1 MLFAAYINKKGAVQP
16 VGGNTEGIRPR
27 DARSATA
34 VTPAGAQRPVGANA
48 ENGVHPRNVR
58 NVTADAPVD
67 SIAEN
72 TADVKVKNPTTAKG
86 GPPPFDKGGYAAKDR
101 TGRLDENTRAVF
113 DAIGRA
119 FDVDVE
125 YVEALD
131 DGSWGRM
138 ETALRRMTISAESA
152 NPLTTAIHEQV
163 HLMKVIAPEAY
174 KALEGYTMWALD
186 QEGADVDAMIARQMK
201 AHEDEAGF
209 GYDEAVEEL
218 VCDATENI
226 QNADDFEDRF
236 AQFLSEEGYTH
247 SEAKTVIE
255 KIAEFF
261 RKIRDALKN
270 VLDGLRTRLGNNV
283 TVTEAGAALSA
294 NIDVANRQLEM
305 FLSISRMMKRRYA
318 EIRAGMADMPEGVVK
333 RMKTHPIDGEI
344 VGFKIKSINDYVGVQ
359 KTVVRAL
366 SDEGFFSDENNIV
379 TNVDSGMI
387 VEITKD
393 GIKETLGP
401 GSRFQTL
408 PRKLKELKLATI
420 RELPSLIEGAKLELD
435 NKLNYH
441 NDNSK
446 LKYAYLS
453 NEVVDDDGNE
463 YTITITVRKSFQ
475 KNMFWIHKIFAK
487 EKEQGL
493 SSSRNLSS
501 YQEYNKTLALDDI
514 IARDDPGVKTKSQK
528 APDSAEVERLKAQVA
543 KRDGRISQ
551 QSEVIDKLKTVV
563 ERGGAGT
570 VPYLCVK

>member
-1 MLFAAYINKKGAVQP
+1 MSHGKENLSNMNDINIRGGLTRFKQALAKG
-16 VGGNTEGIRPR
+16 
-27 DARSATA
+27 
-34 VTPAGAQRPVGANA
+34 
-48 ENGVHPRNVR
+48 
-58 NVTADAPVD
+58 
-67 SIAEN
+67 
-72 TADVKVKNPTTAKG
+72 KVKIGFAGGSITTAKTLSNWPTYVRG
-86 GPPPFDKGGYAAKDR
+86 WFVDSFKDV
-101 TGRLDENTRAVF
+101 RLTVVNS
-113 DAIGRA
+113 AIGA
-119 FDVDVE
+119 TGSLCALSLAKKEFIDTSCDLVFVE
-125 YVEALD
+125 FAVND
-131 DGSWGRM
+131 
-138 ETALRRMTISAESA
+138 
-152 NPLTTAIHEQV
+152 N
-163 HLMKVIAPEAY
+163 
-174 KALEGYTMWALD
+174 
-186 QEGADVDAMIARQMK
+186 GADR
-201 AHEDEAGF
+201 DE
-209 GYDEAVEEL
+209 
-218 VCDATENI
+218 
-226 QNADDFEDRF
+226 RM
-236 AQFLSEEGYTH
+236 
-247 SEAKTVIE
+247 
-255 KIAEFF
+255 
-261 RKIRDALKN
+261 
-270 VLDGLRTRLGNNV
+270 RTREGLIRKL
-283 TVTEAGAALSA
+283 LSA